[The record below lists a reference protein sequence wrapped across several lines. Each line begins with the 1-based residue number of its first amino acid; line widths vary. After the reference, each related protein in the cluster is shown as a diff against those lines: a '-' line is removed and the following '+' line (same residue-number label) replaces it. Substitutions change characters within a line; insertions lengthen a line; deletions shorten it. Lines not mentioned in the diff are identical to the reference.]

1 MFTGLVECT
10 GRVLRRVSRGPSER
24 IVLASPLSEL
34 VLGESIAVNGACL
47 TVVAD
52 HGGRASRSSEEGT
65 FEADVSAETLE
76 KTTLGELESGAEVN
90 LERSLKVGD
99 RLGGHLVAGHVDGVA
114 RLVEVTASGDARRL
128 SFEAPELLAP
138 FIASKGSVALNGVS
152 LTVNDVS
159 GRRFGVMI
167 IPHTLAMTNLKHL
180 HPGSRVNLEIDLV
193 ARYVVR
199 YLTATRELPAA
210 DPDAS
215 LRAALERAELI

>member
-10 GRVLRRVSRGPSER
+10 GRVTRRISRGPSER
-24 IVLASPLSEL
+24 LVIEAPLTAL

-47 TVVAD
+47 TVIAF
-52 HGGRASRSSEEGT
+52 HGGS

-76 KTTLGELESGAEVN
+76 KTTLGELTVGSEVN

-114 RLVEVTASGDARRL
+114 RLVEITPSGDARRL

-138 FIASKGSVALNGVS
+138 FIASKGSVAIDGVS

-159 GRRFGVMI
+159 GRRFGVML
-167 IPHTLAMTNLKHL
+167 IPHTLAVTNLKHL
-180 HPGSRVNLEIDLV
+180 RPGSRINLEVDLV

-199 YLTATRELPAA
+199 YLTATRDLPAA

>member
-10 GRVLRRVSRGPSER
+10 GRVVRRVARGPSER
-24 IVLASPLSEL
+24 LVLESPLTGL

-52 HGGRASRSSEEGT
+52 QGRT

-76 KTTLGELESGAEVN
+76 KTTLGELVPGAEVN

-99 RLGGHLVAGHVDGVA
+99 RLGGHLVSGHVDGVG
-114 RLVEVTASGDARRL
+114 RLVEITPSGDARRL
-128 SFEAPELLAP
+128 SFEAPAVLAP
-138 FIASKGSVALNGVS
+138 FIASKGSVAIDGVS

-159 GRRFGVMI
+159 GTRFGVML
-167 IPHTLAMTNLKHL
+167 IPHTLSVTNLKHL
-180 HPGSRVNLEIDLV
+180 RPGSRINLEIDLV

>member
-24 IVLASPLSEL
+24 IVLASPLTEL
-34 VLGESIAVNGACL
+34 VLGESIAVSGVCL

-52 HGGRASRSSEEGT
+52 HGES

-76 KTTLGELESGAEVN
+76 KTTLGELEPGTEVN

-99 RLGGHLVAGHVDGVA
+99 RLGGHLVAGHVDGVG

-128 SFEAPELLAP
+128 SFEAPEVLAP
-138 FIASKGSVALNGVS
+138 FIASKGSVAVNGVS

-167 IPHTLAMTNLKHL
+167 IPHTLAVTNLKQL
-180 HPGSRVNLEIDLV
+180 QPGSRVNLEIDLV

>member
-10 GRVLRRVSRGPSER
+10 GRVARRISRGPSER
-24 IVLASPLSEL
+24 LVIEAPLTALA
-34 VLGESIAVNGACL
+34 LGESIAVNGACL
-47 TVVAD
+47 TVVSD
-52 HGGRASRSSEEGT
+52 HGGS

-76 KTTLGELESGAEVN
+76 KTTLGELGVGSEVN

-99 RLGGHLVAGHVDGVA
+99 RLGGHLVAGHVDGVG
-114 RLVEVTASGDARRL
+114 RLVEITPSGDARRL

-138 FIASKGSVALNGVS
+138 FIASKGSVAIDGVS

-159 GRRFGVMI
+159 GRRFGVML
-167 IPHTLAMTNLKHL
+167 IPHTLAVTNLKHL
-180 HPGSRVNLEIDLV
+180 RPGSHINLEIDLV

-199 YLTATRELPAA
+199 YLTATRDLPAA

>member
-34 VLGESIAVNGACL
+34 VLGESIAVSGACL

-52 HGGRASRSSEEGT
+52 HGGT

-76 KTTLGELESGAEVN
+76 KTTLGELEPGAEVN

-114 RLVEVTASGDARRL
+114 RLAEVTASGDARRL

-167 IPHTLAMTNLKHL
+167 IPHTLAVTNLKQL
-180 HPGSRVNLEIDLV
+180 RPGSRVNLEIDLV

>member
-1 MFTGLVECT
+1 MFTGLVECS
-10 GRVLRRVSRGPSER
+10 GRVVRRASRGPSER
-24 IVLASPLSEL
+24 LVLASPLIGL
-34 VLGESIAVNGACL
+34 VLGESVAVNGACL
-47 TVVAD
+47 TVVED
-52 HGGRASRSSEEGT
+52 HGGT

-76 KTTLGELESGAEVN
+76 KTTLGELAPGAEVN

-114 RLVEVTASGDARRL
+114 RLVDVTASGDARRL
-128 SFEAPELLAP
+128 SFEAPALLAP
-138 FIASKGSVALNGVS
+138 FIAPKGSVALQGVS

-159 GRRFGVMI
+159 GRRFGVML
-167 IPHTLAMTNLKHL
+167 IPHTLAVTNLKEL
-180 HPGSRVNLEIDLV
+180 RPGSRVNLEIDLV

>member
-10 GRVLRRVSRGPSER
+10 GRVVRRFSRGPSER
-24 IVLASPLSEL
+24 IVLASPLTEL

-47 TVVAD
+47 TVVTD
-52 HGGRASRSSEEGT
+52 HGGT

-90 LERSLKVGD
+90 LERSLEIGA

-114 RLVEVTASGDARRL
+114 RLVDVTASGDARRL

-138 FIASKGSVALNGVS
+138 FIASKGSVAVNGVS

-167 IPHTLAMTNLKHL
+167 IPHTLAVTNLKDL
-180 HPGSRVNLEIDLV
+180 RPGSRVNLEIDLV

>member
-52 HGGRASRSSEEGT
+52 HGGT

-76 KTTLGELESGAEVN
+76 KTTLGELEPGAEVN

-114 RLVEVTASGDARRL
+114 RLVDVTASGDARRL

-180 HPGSRVNLEIDLV
+180 QPGSRVNLEIDLV